1 MLKGLF
7 HVHFAAND
15 NNFGEG
21 LVVVD
26 KGYVNGGDYGY
37 LYQGRFD
44 YYGNDLQA
52 TIEVKH
58 YNGPPNSVM
67 GPLREFTL
75 NLSGKTTDSSFEVKG
90 GIPDVP
96 NISIKISGKKVADLF
111 E

>member
-1 MLKGLF
+1 MLKGIY
-7 HVHFAAND
+7 HVHFAANN

-26 KGYVNGGDYGY
+26 EGHVNGGDYGY

-44 YYGNDLQA
+44 YYGNDIKA

-58 YNGPPNSVM
+58 YNGPPNSVI
-67 GPLREFTL
+67 GPLKEFTL
-75 NLSGKTTDSSFEVKG
+75 NLSGETTGDRFEIAG
-90 GIPDVP
+90 GIMNIP
-96 NISIKISGKKVADLF
+96 NMSIKISGKKVADLF